1 MVTLSQSISGVDVKR
16 AKDVSVID
24 LAPGSKP
31 IRLTIFS
38 QNAIEQLKNLQAPM
52 HKVMELI
59 NK

>member
-1 MVTLSQSISGVDVKR
+1 
-16 AKDVSVID
+16 VID

-38 QNAIEQLKNLQAPM
+38 QNAIEQLKKLQAPM
-52 HKVMELI
+52 HRVMELI